1 MGNAPEASELLLE
14 RLKLVGEVTDKIN
27 RGRGLDEVFQSL
39 YEELGRLIPCNRL
52 SIGFLQPDGH
62 TLVLGPVQT
71 DEKIF
76 LATGYH
82 ESIDGSSLKPLIE
95 KGETRIINDLEEY
108 LERKPKSRSTRLIVR
123 EGMKS
128 SLTVPLI
135 VADRRVGVMWFSS
148 RSRSAYVAEHEA
160 FMRIIAGH
168 VAILIEKGQLVSR
181 LEADNKELAEAN
193 KLKASFVE
201 RLKEE
206 VDRQTL
212 ALQRSE
218 QKQKILLGIAKAIH
232 STLDLA
238 EVFRTLVQTLRPVL
252 QFDRTSIL
260 MLSDHD
266 RILRFRELEPPDREF
281 LGRDSLI
288 PVEGSAAGQAIR
300 DGRPLYTPDLEAG
313 TPLYEDGFLLR
324 AGIRSRVVIPLFVQ
338 RRPIGT
344 FNLAS
349 NKRNPFSE
357 DDLDFL
363 SQLAE
368 QVSVAVA
375 NSEAYRQVEQ
385 LKNRLQDENVQLREV
400 MTRSPQLS
408 ELVGESGAWKKVLR
422 QVEMVAATDASVLI
436 RGETGT
442 GKELIARAIHRLSP
456 RSEKPFVAINCA
468 ALSPDLV
475 ASELFGHEKGAF
487 TGAAQLKL
495 GRLELA
501 DQGTLFLDEVAEL
514 PGEMQVK
521 LLRVLQ
527 EREFER
533 VGGTKTLKVNVR
545 LIAATNRDLERARAE
560 GTFRDD
566 LYFRLNVFPIH
577 VPPLRERKEDIEP
590 LILYFLHRYAHKVN
604 KTFDRVDRRAIER
617 CLQYHWPGNVR
628 ELENLVERSVIVS
641 PGPVLLMDP
650 LLEADA
656 LSRDLAPL
664 PTLKDTVKAQLVQ
677 ALRLTRGKIYGK
689 DGAAA
694 LLGLKPSTLQMRLRK
709 LGLNRKVIGGLEHPG
724 PGRAP

>member
-1 MGNAPEASELLLE
+1 MYETAATSELLLQ
-14 RLKLVGEVTDKIN
+14 RLRLVGEITDKIN

-39 YEELGRLIPCNRL
+39 YKELASLIPCNRL
-52 SIGFLQPDGH
+52 SIGFLQEDGH
-62 TLVLGPVQT
+62 TLVLGPVQS
-71 DEKIF
+71 DGKIT

-82 ESIDGSSLKPLIE
+82 ESIEGSSLKPLIE
-95 KGETRIINDLEEY
+95 KGETRVINDLEEY
-108 LERKPKSRSTRLIVR
+108 LTQKPNSRSTKLIVK

-135 VADRRVGVMWFSS
+135 VTDRRVGVMWFSS
-148 RSRSAYVAEHEA
+148 RNRDAYSTEHES
-160 FMRIIAGH
+160 FMRMIAGH
-168 VAILIEKGQLVSR
+168 IAIIIEKGQMVSR

-206 VDRQTL
+206 VDRQTQ
-212 ALQRSE
+212 ALQRSQ
-218 QKQKILLGIAKAIH
+218 QKQQILLGIAKAIH

-252 QFDRTSIL
+252 WFDRASIL
-260 MLSDHD
+260 MLSDND
-266 RILRFRELEPPDREF
+266 RVLRFRELDPPEREF

-288 PVEGSAAGQAIR
+288 PAEGSAAGQAIR
-300 DGRPLYTPDLEAG
+300 DGRPLYTPDLKAG
-313 TPLYEDGFLLR
+313 TPFYEDSFLLR
-324 AGIRSRVVIPLFVQ
+324 AGIRSRVAIPLFVQ

-349 NKRNPFSE
+349 NKPNQCSE

-368 QVSVAVA
+368 QISVAVA
-375 NSEAYRQVEQ
+375 NSEAYLQIEQ

-400 MTRSPQLS
+400 ITRSPQLS
-408 ELVGESGAWKKVLR
+408 DLIGESVPWKKVLR
-422 QVEMVAATDASVLI
+422 QIEMVAATDASVLI

-442 GKELIARAIHRLSP
+442 GKELIARAVHRLSP

-468 ALSPDLV
+468 ALSPELI

-487 TGAAQLKL
+487 TGAVQRKL

-514 PGEMQVK
+514 PGDMQVK

-533 VGGTKTLKVNVR
+533 VGGTQTLKVNVR
-545 LIAATNRDLERARAE
+545 LVAATNRDLERARAD

-590 LILYFLHRYAHKVN
+590 LITYFLRRYAHKVN

-617 CLQYHWPGNVR
+617 CLQYHWPGNIR
-628 ELENLVERSVIVS
+628 ELENLVERSVIVN
-641 PGPVLLMDP
+641 PGPVFLMDP
-650 LLEADA
+650 LLEPDA

-664 PTLKDTVKAQLVQ
+664 PTLKDTIKAQLVQ
-677 ALRLTRGKIYGK
+677 ALRITRGKIYGK

-709 LGLNRKVIGGLEHPG
+709 LGLNRKELAG
-724 PGRAP
+724 P